1 VAAALVAVEAA
12 TGAVVH
18 ARLFRFADALRER
31 SSGAVESLVH
41 ESKLRV
47 LILTGDHAAS
57 AQSVGEEVCLAPADV
72 RSGMLPEDKMRVVGE
87 LRAEATAANL
97 RPGVVRRPS
106 HLKTLRTHSRHE

>member
-1 VAAALVAVEAA
+1 
-12 TGAVVH
+12 VH